1 VAAAAITIWLIAAEA
16 ISVWANVVEPL
27 LMTEGHAAAV
37 AMLRAA
43 IALAYL
49 PALALAVQHH
59 GLVGGGA
66 VTLATMLLLKACQF
80 LRLHRGHLL
89 NRPAADL
96 LLHPEDSPNVTPASH
111 NIRDF
116 WHQGGSGRADHP
128 ASRRSPRR
136 RLPRTSD
143 LAQHHPLAAA
153 QPCRRPA
160 TLPRRRYGLRYR
172 HHGRAPGTAG
182 HTVIA
187 IDFAESRAAR
197 LGRCGTLADAEIIS
211 NEG

>member
-1 VAAAAITIWLIAAEA
+1 VAAAAITIGLIAAEA

-49 PALALAVQHH
+49 PALALADQHH

-80 LRLHRGHLL
+80 LLLQRGHLL

-116 WHQGGSGRADHP
+116 WHQGGQDEQII
-128 ASRRSPRR
+128 
-136 RLPRTSD
+136 
-143 LAQHHPLAAA
+143 QHHGEARGDGFREHPIWLSTIPLLLRNPAVG
-153 QPCRRPA
+153 QPPCRVADMGCGTGIMAEHLARLGTPSSPS
-160 TLPRRRYGLRYR
+160 TLPRA
-172 HHGRAPGTAG
+172 APP
-182 HTVIA
+182 
-187 IDFAESRAAR
+187 D
-197 LGRCGTLADAEIIS
+197 
-211 NEG
+211 